1 MQDHTHEM
9 DLTTR
14 NATDLSG
21 AGMLALTRDLCA
33 FRTAVV
39 ADDNEALFARIG
51 RELPLEFFRFASGD
65 TFNGWQVPQ
74 NWRVRRAKLFRDG
87 TRAVRWSGPG
97 PGRRAT
103 IRVRFRASWT
113 GRSSRRA
120 SSAIPICP
128 TR

>member
-9 DLTTR
+9 DLATR
-14 NATDLSG
+14 NAADFSG
-21 AGMLALTRDLCA
+21 AGMLALTRDLCV

-51 RELPLEFFRFASGD
+51 RELPLELFRFASGD

-87 TRAVRWSGPG
+87 RELFDGAGQALAV
-97 PGRRAT
+97 AY
-103 IRVRFRASWT
+103 IRVPFRR
-113 GRSSRRA
+113 G
-120 SSAIPICP
+120 
-128 TR
+128 